1 KYAPRAIRSIISK
14 EKGKFVTLDE
24 FTKTVS
30 EEDYFYKI
38 VIQVWSLYEKQK
50 TKENVVDFDD
60 LLLKTTELL
69 KNNEVARKYYQNKWK
84 YIHIDEY
91 QDTNTVQY
99 LMAHLL
105 AGDNKNICVVG
116 DPDQCIY
123 SWRSADL
130 KNILNFQ
137 KNYPET
143 QIVLLEENYRSTQ
156 NILAAANEIIKK
168 NKYRADKNLFTNNL
182 AGEKL
187 SVYEAMDENDEADF
201 VARKILEIW
210 KSELCK
216 PRSEVSKSD
225 LSVLGKS
232 DLHTSD
238 PHISIAIL
246 YRANFQSRALE
257 EAMLRYNIPYQVLGV
272 KFFERKEVKD
282 VLAYLRAALNPENL
296 SDIKRIINFPARGIG
311 KATLVKIFAKENL
324 PIKMQIKIDQF
335 FNLLKIIKENSE
347 ILSVSDLIKFTVKKS
362 GIEQELVN
370 GTEEDK
376 ERLENIKELVTLA
389 IKYNNIE
396 NGLEKLLEE
405 ASLASEQ
412 DSLVVNDMQ
421 TPPPGPLPKGEG
433 VSPVKLMTVHA
444 SKGLEFN
451 TVFVVGL
458 EFGLFPHDKDGSE
471 APEDAEEERRLF
483 YVALTRAEKRIFLSY
498 ASVRTIFGSPKMN
511 YPSEFLSD
519 ISEEFLEEII

>member
-1 KYAPRAIRSIISK
+1 MRS
-14 EKGKFVTLDE
+14 
-24 FTKTVS
+24 
-30 EEDYFYKI
+30 
-38 VIQVWSLYEKQK
+38 
-50 TKENVVDFDD
+50 
-60 LLLKTTELL
+60 
-69 KNNEVARKYYQNKWK
+69 
-84 YIHIDEY
+84 
-91 QDTNTVQY
+91 
-99 LMAHLL
+99 
-105 AGDNKNICVVG
+105 
-116 DPDQCIY
+116 
-123 SWRSADL
+123 
-130 KNILNFQ
+130 
-137 KNYPET
+137 
-143 QIVLLEENYRSTQ
+143 
-156 NILAAANEIIKK
+156 
-168 NKYRADKNLFTNNL
+168 
-182 AGEKL
+182 
-187 SVYEAMDENDEADF
+187 
-201 VARKILEIW
+201 
-210 KSELCK
+210 
-216 PRSEVSKSD
+216 
-225 LSVLGKS
+225 
-232 DLHTSD
+232 
-238 PHISIAIL
+238 
-246 YRANFQSRALE
+246 
-257 EAMLRYNIPYQVLGV
+257 
-272 KFFERKEVKD
+272 
-282 VLAYLRAALNPENL
+282 ALNPENL

-335 FNLLKIIKENSE
+335 FNLLKKIKENSE